1 MRRMG
6 CDLAGVAGAANTSLV
21 PPPRSRIVIEE
32 GEPSAITAD
41 PEQRVPDLD
50 DACGT

>member
-1 MRRMG
+1 
-6 CDLAGVAGAANTSLV
+6 LV

-32 GEPSAITAD
+32 GEPSAITAG